1 MTAFSLSEGEM
12 NSTILDRAWRRHAH
26 IVFVDEAGF
35 MLAPLVRRTWAPRG
49 CTPVIKV
56 TRPHDRI
63 SVIGAMSISPR
74 HKHFGFH
81 FHLSEDNANFH
92 GDSVVRFIEDVRR
105 RIHGPMTLLW
115 DAIRIHLG
123 KPVSDYLATHRRI
136 VVEPFPPYAPE
147 LNPVDYVWSYVK
159 YDRLPNF
166 CPSGLSELRTRITAE
181 FRRLQKQPD
190 LLESLFRRA
199 GLPLDPQ

>member
-1 MTAFSLSEGEM
+1 MEGGM
-12 NSTILDRAWRRHAH
+12 STTILDRAWKRHAH
-26 IVFVDEAGF
+26 LAFVDEAGF
-35 MLAPLVRRTWAPRG
+35 MLAPILRRTFAPRG

-56 TRPHDRI
+56 SRPHDRI
-63 SVIGAMSISPR
+63 SVIGAMTISPR
-74 HKHFGFH
+74 HRHFGFH
-81 FHLSEDNANFH
+81 FHLSYDNANFY
-92 GDSVVRFIEDVRR
+92 GDSVARFIEDVRR
-105 RIHGPMTLLW
+105 RIRGPITLLW

-123 KPVSDYLATHRRI
+123 KPVHDYLAAHRKI

-166 CPSGLSELRTRITAE
+166 CPSELPELRTCITAE
-181 FRRLQKQPD
+181 FRRLQKRPD
-190 LLESLFRRA
+190 LLKSLFRRA

>member
-1 MTAFSLSEGEM
+1 MSERKIH
-12 NSTILDRAWRRHAH
+12 STILDRAWRRHAH

-63 SVIGAMSISPR
+63 SVIGAITISPR
-74 HKHFGFH
+74 YRHFGFC
-81 FHLSEDNANFH
+81 FHLSEDNTNFY

-105 RIHGPMTLLW
+105 RIHGPITLLW

-123 KPVSDYLATHRRI
+123 KPVHNYLAAHRRI
-136 VVEPFPPYAPE
+136 VVEPLPPYAPE

-159 YDRLPNF
+159 FDRLPNF
-166 CPSGLSELRTRITAE
+166 CPSGLPELRTRITGE
-181 FRRLQKQPD
+181 FRRLQKQPR
-190 LLESLFRRA
+190 LRKSLFRRT